1 MTMWIFIF
9 NIKITHKINSAK
21 AAMSDLTKISEELF
35 WVFLKEEFGNF
46 GVLQAPRPTAVGH
59 NGERG
64 RDVAAARNY
73 LGLRQRLQS
82 PHRWLICRTS
92 VSYVFSWKTVMK
104 FSTFMHILFLLCCRS
119 SFWRTSTFLDSFR
132 HVWNYPNQLKTTHDL
147 SSLWGK
153 TSSRQTSSLF
163 WLVTDS

>member
-1 MTMWIFIF
+1 MMRIFTF
-9 NIKITHKINSAK
+9 NIKKITHKINSAK

-35 WVFLKEEFGNF
+35 WVFLKEELGDF

-92 VSYVFSWKTVMK
+92 VSYVFS
-104 FSTFMHILFLLCCRS
+104 
-119 SFWRTSTFLDSFR
+119 
-132 HVWNYPNQLKTTHDL
+132 
-147 SSLWGK
+147 
-153 TSSRQTSSLF
+153 
-163 WLVTDS
+163 